1 MTFALEHSG
10 NISGLDGSAD
20 SIGETA
26 SAAGASGT
34 INFSVAESDWGVDY
48 IAGKFC
54 GDSDLEFRNAGKKAK
69 SYRKDF
75 SQSVLQSGYPS
86 FTTESSRLRID
97 HDAADFF
104 SSDGTVGPDASR
116 RLRGI
121 VLHNILSSV
130 VVPEDL
136 KPAISEAVDS
146 GELTALQADEAFSLL
161 SRRILGAQS
170 RGWFSE
176 SPEEVLNERPLVTAE
191 GESLRPDRVS
201 IRNGEVLIIDYKFGR
216 PHPSYLD
223 QVRSHMGT
231 YRALGYTTV
240 RGYLWF
246 VPEDKVIEVLE

>member
-1 MTFALEHSG
+1 M
-10 NISGLDGSAD
+10 
-20 SIGETA
+20 
-26 SAAGASGT
+26 
-34 INFSVAESDWGVDY
+34 
-48 IAGKFC
+48 
-54 GDSDLEFRNAGKKAK
+54 
-69 SYRKDF
+69 
-75 SQSVLQSGYPS
+75 
-86 FTTESSRLRID
+86 
-97 HDAADFF
+97 
-104 SSDGTVGPDASR
+104 
-116 RLRGI
+116 
-121 VLHNILSSV
+121 

-146 GELTALQADEAFSLL
+146 GELTAFQADEAFSLL

-170 RGWFSE
+170 HGWFCE

-223 QVRSHMGT
+223 QVLSYMGT

-246 VPEDKVIEVLE
+246 VPDDKVIEVLE